1 MDLWRGAGNDPSMF
15 NQPESAAESRGP
27 SPSSQ
32 GAHTARRA
40 GLVYVSDTMPG
51 IARLRVG
58 RTFRYLTPRRH
69 VIRDRSTLRRISALA
84 VPPAYRDV
92 WICNTPRGHL
102 QATGRDARG
111 RKQYRY
117 HQAWREIR
125 DGAKFDRM
133 ADFVAA
139 LPALRRRLKR
149 DLALKELCRDKVL
162 ACAVTILSTSA
173 ARVGNAEYA
182 RDNHSFGITT
192 LRSRHVSF
200 ARGGRATL
208 DFVGKGRVRHE
219 IVVDRKRIVDIV
231 RRCHALPGHP
241 LFQYLDPDG
250 KCRPIDSGMVNA
262 YLSEAMGGDFT
273 AKDFRTWHATVH
285 AIDLLRSLPVPSRQP
300 AVRRACVN
308 VLKGVARLLRN
319 TPAVCRK
326 SYVSPQVFTAWENG
340 ILHERLGH
348 LARLNGSR
356 AERALISFL
365 RKT

>member
-1 MDLWRGAGNDPSMF
+1 MF
-15 NQPESAAESRGP
+15 NQPESAAGSRGP
-27 SPSSQ
+27 DPSSA
-32 GAHTARRA
+32 GEHTARRA
-40 GLVYVSDTMPG
+40 GLLYVSDAMPG
-51 IARLRVG
+51 IARRRVG

-69 VIRDRSTLRRISALA
+69 VIRDRSTLRRINALA
-84 VPPAYRDV
+84 VPPAYHDV

-125 DGAKFDRM
+125 DCAKFDRM

-182 RDNHSFGITT
+182 RDNNSFGITT

-231 RRCHALPGHP
+231 RRCHSLPGHH
-241 LFQYLDPDG
+241 LFQYVAPDG
-250 KCRPIDSGMVNA
+250 TCRPIDSGMVND
-262 YLSEAMGGDFT
+262 YLCAAMGGDFT

-285 AIDLLRSLPVPSRQP
+285 AIDLLRSLAVPSRRP

-308 VLKGVARLLRN
+308 VLKSVARLLRN

-326 SYVSPQVFTAWENG
+326 SYVNPQVFTAWEKG
-340 ILHERLGH
+340 VLHERLGH

-356 AERALISFL
+356 AERALIRFL